1 MGSRGTTVV
10 AWMIGLGALA
20 VQAVIVPIASAMLEE
35 PVSEPVEVT
44 APALPPVP
52 QADPA
57 IDVDM
62 HVGDGEVVRVKLI
75 ALVG

>member
-20 VQAVIVPIASAMLEE
+20 VQAVIVPIASAMLQE
-35 PVSEPVEVT
+35 PVSAPVDVT
-44 APALPPVP
+44 APAPAP
-52 QADPA
+52 QVEPA
-57 IDVDM
+57 VEVDW
-62 HVGDGEVVRVKLI
+62 HGEDGEVVRVKLI